1 MIDGE
6 TGTHHVKRMAL
17 RGGLAKLF
25 GQGGNFALR
34 LGFMVIVARLL
45 KPEDFGLVAMVT
57 VITAILELFA
67 SAGLSAATVQR
78 STISNDQIST
88 LFWVNICVGVIL
100 CVLCV
105 LIGPAMVAFY
115 HEPRLLSVTA
125 VIGVGFLFNSAGV
138 QHLALLQRQLR
149 YVTLA
154 VIEFSGQLISLGFGV
169 AVAIAGYGYWA
180 LVAAAVSLP
189 ALVTLGVWTATAWI
203 PGRPRRNIGIGSLLH
218 FGGTLTTNNVVAYIT
233 YNFDKFILG
242 RVWGAGP
249 LGYYGVASQLI
260 NIPTS
265 NLNMALG
272 GVLFSAL
279 SRLQDDAER
288 FRNYFLKGYA
298 LNISMTLPIT
308 IFSVVFAEDVI
319 LVVLGPKWSSA
330 VAVFRLLTPT
340 VLFFAVAN
348 PVGWLLWAS
357 GRQVRSL
364 KISLVIA
371 VLVIAGCLIGL
382 PYGPKGVAIG
392 FSSAMTLWLI
402 PHIVWCL
409 HDTTIRPFDLL
420 RVAGRPLL
428 SAAVAVMAAYAVS
441 SYLNVASPF
450 FRLVLEGAVMMVA
463 YAAMLLFVM
472 GQKNFYLDLFKAMG
486 NSSAGLG
493 TTDLGATNLG
503 TTDLGTTDNEGAL
516 RKDDLAQPTVATV
529 SYSSLTRR

>member
-1 MIDGE
+1 
-6 TGTHHVKRMAL
+6 
-17 RGGLAKLF
+17 
-25 GQGGNFALR
+25 
-34 LGFMVIVARLL
+34 
-45 KPEDFGLVAMVT
+45 
-57 VITAILELFA
+57 
-67 SAGLSAATVQR
+67 
-78 STISNDQIST
+78 
-88 LFWVNICVGVIL
+88 
-100 CVLCV
+100 
-105 LIGPAMVAFY
+105 
-115 HEPRLLSVTA
+115 
-125 VIGVGFLFNSAGV
+125 
-138 QHLALLQRQLR
+138 
-149 YVTLA
+149 
-154 VIEFSGQLISLGFGV
+154 
-169 AVAIAGYGYWA
+169 
-180 LVAAAVSLP
+180 
-189 ALVTLGVWTATAWI
+189 
-203 PGRPRRNIGIGSLLH
+203 
-218 FGGTLTTNNVVAYIT
+218 
-233 YNFDKFILG
+233 
-242 RVWGAGP
+242 
-249 LGYYGVASQLI
+249 
-260 NIPTS
+260 
-265 NLNMALG
+265 
-272 GVLFSAL
+272 
-279 SRLQDDAER
+279 
-288 FRNYFLKGYA
+288 
-298 LNISMTLPIT
+298 
-308 IFSVVFAEDVI
+308 VVFAEDVI
-319 LVVLGPKWSSA
+319 FVVLGPKWSSA

-503 TTDLGTTDNEGAL
+503 TTDNEGAL